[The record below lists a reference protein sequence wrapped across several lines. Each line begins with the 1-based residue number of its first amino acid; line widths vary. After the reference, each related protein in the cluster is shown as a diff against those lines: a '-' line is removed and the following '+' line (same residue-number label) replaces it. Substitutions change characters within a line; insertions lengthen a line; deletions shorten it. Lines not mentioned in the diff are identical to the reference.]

1 MQHDYMNV
9 SPNELRSLNREKGK
23 GIIQEST
30 DVDRLNTEGR
40 VQITD
45 SEEDEESDL
54 LGEDLLA
61 N

>member
-45 SEEDEESDL
+45 SEEDEESYL

>member
-9 SPNELRSLNREKGK
+9 SPNELKSLNREKGK

>member
-30 DVDRLNTEGR
+30 DVDMLNTEGR